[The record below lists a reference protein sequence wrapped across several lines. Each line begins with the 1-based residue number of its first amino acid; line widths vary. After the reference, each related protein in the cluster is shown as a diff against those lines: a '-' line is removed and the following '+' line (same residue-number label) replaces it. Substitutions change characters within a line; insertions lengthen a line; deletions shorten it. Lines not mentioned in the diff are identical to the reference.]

1 MLSGAQQGRHSPA
14 KLSFAAH
21 SKADRSTAGEVTRR
35 TAMLSN
41 AEPTVAQ
48 QAKPRIPEC
57 GHAELSRANRSV
69 FSIAPPSAAVRRE
82 AERSRLSE
90 AGRRIALHCGAH
102 HGRQSTANRR
112 TADRCVALRTL
123 SQRATLSEALPR
135 AAEHTVAKL
144 AKRCIALPRLAM
156 PRAAKRGLHGTSHS
170 AAGLAKPSIAQPG
183 YPQRSAAGI
192 AAHSRAELGTAEPTT
207 ACNPAVAK
215 PHWAAAHRSDGAN
228 LLPWEMTRHSPSPV
242 PTGGMILLTGEG
254 LVSGQHARGISG
266 APLAKTYAAQGPGN
280 APADEASSAAI
291 ATLANPGRDRAAVH
305 LSRQSAVTARY
316 SRASLSALPA
326 TATLTDRAL
335 TPGHRCPAP
344 GVVQVWGGGL
354 SPVSES
360 RAR

>member
-1 MLSGAQQGRHSPA
+1 MTSH
-14 KLSFAAH
+14 
-21 SKADRSTAGEVTRR
+21 
-35 TAMLSN
+35 
-41 AEPTVAQ
+41 
-48 QAKPRIPEC
+48 
-57 GHAELSRANRSV
+57 
-69 FSIAPPSAAVRRE
+69 
-82 AERSRLSE
+82 
-90 AGRRIALHCGAH
+90 IALTPRDSADLGEYTLCGYY
-102 HGRQSTANRR
+102 GVTTPVRSWSTCKACRR
-112 TADRCVALRTL
+112 YSPRPLRRLPNGCYPGCRKYGCVRT
-123 SQRATLSEALPR
+123 T
-135 AAEHTVAKL
+135 H
-144 AKRCIALPRLAM
+144 
-156 PRAAKRGLHGTSHS
+156 
-170 AAGLAKPSIAQPG
+170 KP
-183 YPQRSAAGI
+183 
-192 AAHSRAELGTAEPTT
+192 
-207 ACNPAVAK
+207 NPSL
-215 PHWAAAHRSDGAN
+215 HRSDGAN
-228 LLPWEMTRHSPSPV
+228 PLACTQLSADSPSPA

-266 APLAKTYAAQGPGN
+266 APLAETYAAQGPGN